1 MLNIN
6 TNPEVERSQQQ
17 ANNVEMSESETELA
31 LNINTSPDEVR
42 SQQQANNVERSEN
55 ELLSEV
61 LLSESEED
69 QSEVQKSR
77 QKIIETLEDIVGVD
91 NSDAESQNCDAENDD
106 NIIPVRDN
114 NSINLN

>member
-1 MLNIN
+1 MH
-6 TNPEVERSQQQ
+6 
-17 ANNVEMSESETELA
+17 
-31 LNINTSPDEVR
+31 INTSPEEVR

-55 ELLSEV
+55 ELRSEV

-77 QKIIETLEDIVGVD
+77 QKLIDNLEDIVGVD
-91 NSDAESQNCDAENDD
+91 NSDAESQNSDAENDD
-106 NIIPVRDN
+106 DIIRVRDN